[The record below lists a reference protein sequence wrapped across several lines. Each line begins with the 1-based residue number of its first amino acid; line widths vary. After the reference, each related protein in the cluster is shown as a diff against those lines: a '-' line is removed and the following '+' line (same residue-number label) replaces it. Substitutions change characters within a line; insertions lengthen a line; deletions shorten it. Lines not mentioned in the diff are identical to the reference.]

1 VEKKILRALIIDDVI
16 TDGASKREAIE
27 MIRAAGAVPAGVL
40 IALDRQERGKGELS
54 APQEVSREYGL
65 PVIAIA
71 TLEDILATLAGRP
84 EHGTHLQRIEEYRR
98 RYGVQSALTKGEW
111 DVVLC
116 EFSLPH
122 FGAELALELI
132 GNAGLDIP
140 FIVFTR
146 AIKDTDLV
154 RIMHAGA
161 RDVILKTQP
170 ARVPPVIARELGVAE
185 LTRQHRQIAQQL
197 KEAEH
202 KHRAVT
208 ESSREAI
215 GYCLDG
221 MHIDANHAY
230 LGVFGYENFGE
241 LEGIPVMNLIDKS
254 DQARFKDYLRKATNQ
269 GPQPAQ
275 QFQAIRRDNS
285 RFHVELTAAPITIHG
300 EKCAQLLAEDISKR
314 KTVEDKLQFLNQ
326 RDPLTGLYN
335 RGTFLQELNKF
346 VDLAKQGKTSG
357 GLIYLDIAKLKEIN
371 TTFGHATGDRILVQI
386 AKFFRDQFGDTA
398 TLARFGGEE
407 FTLLLP
413 NGDEAALKKMLE
425 TIKGY
430 LGSLSLTK
438 DGKTYTCN
446 CVYGL
451 APIDQNTASTQAV
464 IATVFS
470 LAKQATPTPKP
481 APVAEPDKPGAAK
494 APLDQAAIE
503 SWAAR
508 LRTALDKNE
517 FHLTYQPIINL
528 HGEAAEMYEVL
539 LRLQEPNGTL
549 IEPGQFMPAAEAAGL
564 APAIDRW
571 VVDQSLRALAE
582 LERQGRAASL
592 FVNLSPTAFKDAEL
606 TALLTKGL
614 KELKVK
620 AESVVLEADEDA
632 VIANYPD
639 AKSFIQSV
647 KRLGCRFTV
656 DNFGTSLATLNQLR
670 DLPVQFLKISGAIVR
685 NLSTDRVSQA
695 SLKAVIE
702 LAQALDKKTIAKSV
716 EKAED
721 MSILFNL
728 GVDYVQGHYFQEA
741 DTHMQ
746 QGGFGPGGTRSAA
759 P

>member
-1 VEKKILRALIIDDVI
+1 VEKKILRLLVIDDSPDDVEI
-16 TDGASKREAIE
+16 TQTALRKAGYTLKMQRVQD
-27 MIRAAGAVPAGVL
+27 AAGVQG
-40 IALDRQERGKGELS
+40 AL
-54 APQEVSREYGL
+54 A
-65 PVIAIA
+65 
-71 TLEDILATLAGRP
+71 
-84 EHGTHLQRIEEYRR
+84 
-98 RYGVQSALTKGEW
+98 KGEW
-111 DVVLC
+111 DVVLS
-116 EFSLPH
+116 EFALPH
-122 FGAELALELI
+122 FSADVALELVKS
-132 GNAGLDIP
+132 AGLDVP
-140 FIVFTR
+140 FIVLTR
-146 AIKDTDLV
+146 SIKDADLA

-161 RDVILKTQP
+161 RDVILKAQP
-170 ARVPPVIARELGVAE
+170 VRIPPVVARELAVAE
-185 LTRQHRQIAQQL
+185 LARQHRDLARQA
-197 KEAEH
+197 KESED

-215 GYCLDG
+215 GYSQDG
-221 MHIDANHAY
+221 MHIDANQAY
-230 LGVFGYENFGE
+230 LQVFGYENFDE
-241 LEGIPVMNLIDKS
+241 LEGIPVMNLIDKA
-254 DQARFKDYLRKATNQ
+254 DQAQFKDYLRKALNQ
-269 GPQPAQ
+269 GAQPAQ
-275 QFQAIRRDNS
+275 TFQAIRRDGA
-285 RFHVELTAAPITIHG
+285 RFHVELTAAPITIRG
-300 EKCAQLLAEDISKR
+300 EPCVQILAVDISQR

-326 RDPLTGLYN
+326 RDPLTGLFN
-335 RGTFLQELNKF
+335 RNTFLQELGRRVEAARQDKER
-346 VDLAKQGKTSG
+346 SG
-357 GLIYLDIAKLKEIN
+357 LLYLDMAQIKEIN
-371 TTFGHATGDRILVQI
+371 TTFGHATGDRILIQV
-386 AKFFRDQFGDTA
+386 AKFLRDRFGEA

-413 NGDEAALKKMLE
+413 GADEAALKQAAE
-425 TIKGY
+425 TIKAQ
-430 LGSLSLTK
+430 LKDLSLTK
-438 DGKTYTCN
+438 DGKTYTCH
-446 CVYGL
+446 CAIGMAV
-451 APIDQNTASTQAV
+451 IDRNAASLQAV
-464 IATVFS
+464 MAAAFAQAREAAVLRTPAAAAGAAAPGRPTLDPATVE
-470 LAKQATPTPKP
+470 KWGKR
-481 APVAEPDKPGAAK
+481 V
-494 APLDQAAIE
+494 QAAL
-503 SWAAR
+503 AR
-508 LRTALDKNE
+508 NE
-517 FHLTYQPIINL
+517 LTLTYQPIINL

>member
-1 VEKKILRALIIDDVI
+1 MAVEKKILRVLIVDDSPDDVEV
-16 TDGASKREAIE
+16 TQTTLRK
-27 MIRAAGAVPAGVL
+27 AGYTLKMQRVQDSAGVQG
-40 IALDRQERGKGELS
+40 AL
-54 APQEVSREYGL
+54 A
-65 PVIAIA
+65 
-71 TLEDILATLAGRP
+71 
-84 EHGTHLQRIEEYRR
+84 
-98 RYGVQSALTKGEW
+98 KGEW
-111 DVVLC
+111 DVVLG

-122 FGAELALELI
+122 FGAEVALELI
-132 GNAGLDIP
+132 KNAGLDIP

-161 RDVILKTQP
+161 RDVILKTHP
-170 ARVPPVIARELGVAE
+170 ARMPPVITRELEVAE

-197 KEAEH
+197 KETEH

-208 ESSREAI
+208 EGSREAI

-230 LGVFGYENFGE
+230 LDVFGYENFGE

-254 DQARFKDYLRKATNQ
+254 DQARFKEYLRKAANQ

-275 QFQAIRRDNS
+275 QFQALRRDSS
-285 RFHVELTAAPITIHG
+285 RFHVELTAAPITIDG

-346 VDLAKQGKTSG
+346 VDLAKQGKTRG

-386 AKFFRDQFGDTA
+386 AKFFRDQFGDTT

-407 FTLLLP
+407 FALLLP

-430 LGSLSLTK
+430 LESLSLTK

-451 APIDQNTASTQAV
+451 TLIDQSTASTQAA
-464 IATVFS
+464 IATVFN
-470 LAKQATPTPKP
+470 LAKQATEIKKT
-481 APVAEPDKPGAAK
+481 APVVESRKPGETK
-494 APLDQAAIE
+494 APLDQASIE
-503 SWAAR
+503 TWAAR
-508 LRTALDKNE
+508 LRTALEKNE

-528 HGEAAEMYEVL
+528 HGEPAEMFEVL
-539 LRLQEPNGTL
+539 LRLAGPNNEA

-564 APAIDRW
+564 MPAIDRW
-571 VVDQSLRALAE
+571 VVDQSLHALAE
-582 LERQGRAASL
+582 LQRQGRATNL
-592 FVNLSPTAFKDAEL
+592 FINLTPSAFKDADL
-606 TALLTKGL
+606 MTLLINGL
-614 KELKVK
+614 KDLKIK
-620 AESVVLEADEDA
+620 PDSVVLEADEDA
-632 VIANYPD
+632 IIAHYAD
-639 AKSFIQSV
+639 AKTFIQSA
-647 KRLGCRFTV
+647 KKLGCRFTV
-656 DNFGTSLATLNQLR
+656 DNFGTNLATLNHIR

-741 DTHMQ
+741 DSQMNYE
-746 QGGFGPGGTRSAA
+746 FGAGGTTSGSITS
-759 P
+759 